1 MCEEFHSLLSACDA
15 TYTGESWESEFEV
28 TKEDWLK
35 VIDKLKNLNN
45 LEEDE
50 RDEIRG
56 SVDDLAST
64 TDEVVSMMEYYL
76 ENGDPNNDYLHLS
89 FF

>member
-1 MCEEFHSLLSACDA
+1 M
-15 TYTGESWESEFEV
+15 ESEFEV
-28 TKEDWLK
+28 TKEDWHK
-35 VIDKLKNLNN
+35 VIDKLKNLKN

-50 RDEIRG
+50 REEIKDA
-56 SVDDLAST
+56 VDDLAST

-76 ENGDPNNDYLHLS
+76 EHGNPDIDYLHLS